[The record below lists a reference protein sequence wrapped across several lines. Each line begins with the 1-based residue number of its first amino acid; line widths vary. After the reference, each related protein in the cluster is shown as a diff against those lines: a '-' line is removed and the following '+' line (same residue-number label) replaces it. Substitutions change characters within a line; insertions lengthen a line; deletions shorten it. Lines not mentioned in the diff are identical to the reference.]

1 MIRPKIIISLCAG
14 IFFYACATAYGP
26 RNSMGGYEEKNVGE
40 DMIEVRF
47 YGNQHTTRDKT
58 AKQLLYRC
66 AELTQESGFDSFVI
80 LQDQS
85 YANEII
91 NNPTLDKPFKTVES
105 ESVGVR
111 TVISPDL
118 TSATTSKNWV
128 GVYIISMFNAG
139 NSNYDGYKKSHLNPQ
154 KILKDYK
161 KYIK

>member
-1 MIRPKIIISLCAG
+1 MIQPKIIIVLCVG
-14 IFFYACATAYGP
+14 ILFCACATAYGP

-47 YGNQHTTRDKT
+47 YGNQHTSRDKT
-58 AKQLLYRC
+58 AKRLLYRC
-66 AELTQESGFDSFVI
+66 AELTQEAGFDSFVI

-85 YANEII
+85 HMNEII
-91 NNPTLDKPFKTVES
+91 NNPTIDQPFKTVES

-128 GVYIISMFNAG
+128 GVYIISMFNEG
-139 NSNYDGYKKSHLNPQ
+139 NSHYDGYKKSHLNPQ
-154 KILKDYK
+154 KILKEYK
-161 KYIK
+161 IYIF